1 MMYVYK
7 RIVNLAVFPIN
18 PVKDVT
24 YELDKK
30 LILCEGLYYPEEE
43 DVDALQK
50 ENTYVLGTELIPDEH
65 GVFTRKVADIDGNIY
80 NEFDLNKTWL
90 QQAICESFCDILK
103 TFCMYIPPV
112 LTIRD
117 GSRISVIKM
126 DNNTIHCGFMLK
138 EMMIPS
144 KVYEDFMVFWPY
156 MFRTDRLIHCT
167 RCGLLYDGNAQCDC
181 IWHYEWYE
189 VDS

>member
-18 PVKDVT
+18 LVKDVT

-30 LILCEGLYYPEEE
+30 LILCEGRYYPEEE
-43 DVDALQK
+43 EVAAIQK

-65 GVFTRKVADIDGNIY
+65 GVFTRRFAEIDGDIY
-80 NEFDLNKTWL
+80 NEFDLNDTWS
-90 QQAICESFCDILK
+90 QQALRESFCEILK
-103 TFCMYIPPV
+103 TFCMYIPPF
-112 LTIRD
+112 LPIRE

-138 EMMIPS
+138 GMMIPS

-156 MFRTDRLIHCT
+156 MFRTDGLIHCT

-181 IWHYEWYE
+181 VWRYEWYE
-189 VDS
+189 VKS